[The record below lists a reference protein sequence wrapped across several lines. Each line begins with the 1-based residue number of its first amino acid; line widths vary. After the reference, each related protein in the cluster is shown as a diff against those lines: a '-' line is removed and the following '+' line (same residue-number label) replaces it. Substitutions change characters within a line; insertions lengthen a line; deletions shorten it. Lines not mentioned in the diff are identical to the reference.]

1 MLRKVRILRWYK
13 KKGIIVINCKH
24 ILNLL
29 ALING
34 LKKRVIWASQRAKL
48 NLPLTEALLW
58 PFSSSRSIWRWNRNR
73 LIGFWLVITLLNLL
87 AKKMGL
93 LVVMLQIRIKGLSG
107 IIMKI
112 GFQLSL
118 ILLNLSLSRLQ
129 NGQDAVSLLFMMGMV
144 VLLALIS
151 WEINFI
157 NWL

>member
-1 MLRKVRILRWYK
+1 
-13 KKGIIVINCKH
+13 
-24 ILNLL
+24 
-29 ALING
+29 
-34 LKKRVIWASQRAKL
+34 
-48 NLPLTEALLW
+48 
-58 PFSSSRSIWRWNRNR
+58 

-151 WEINFI
+151 
-157 NWL
+157 